1 MDIPEKLNAGS
12 FDKLLSFISSASVC
26 LGNFDFPDL
35 INKKKTL
42 ASYEEFKIRK
52 REIISTLENDQFSQV
67 SDAATIRHVG
77 CSVTI
82 FTGERCDHCSK
93 YRKTLN
99 ALPWKLKNIDPSVY
113 HKNTANNF
121 LSREHLEMKASE
133 LAKEA
138 KRLRRS
144 VENLESF
151 LHGVVE
157 NEGEFQKSCIQF
169 AKKQ

>member
-1 MDIPEKLNAGS
+1 M
-12 FDKLLSFISSASVC
+12 
-26 LGNFDFPDL
+26 
-35 INKKKTL
+35 
-42 ASYEEFKIRK
+42 
-52 REIISTLENDQFSQV
+52 
-67 SDAATIRHVG
+67 
-77 CSVTI
+77 
-82 FTGERCDHCSK
+82 
-93 YRKTLN
+93 N

-113 HKNTANNF
+113 HKNAANNF
-121 LSREHLEMKASE
+121 LSREHLEMKAAE

-151 LHGVVE
+151 LHAVVE